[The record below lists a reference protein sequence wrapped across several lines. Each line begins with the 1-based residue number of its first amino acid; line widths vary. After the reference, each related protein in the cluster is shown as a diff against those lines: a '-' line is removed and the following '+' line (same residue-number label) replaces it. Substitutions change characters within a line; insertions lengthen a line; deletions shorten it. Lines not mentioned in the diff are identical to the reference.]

1 MRRLS
6 SFVSNYKIPIV
17 AFFISLSILGAYL
30 SSKLMVNSDFMRILP
45 PDDPVVQ
52 KYQNFSVI
60 NNTSNISYVVFKTDL
75 KNQEGINSL
84 KTAAERIFN
93 SVDEFSHIDSM
104 VRFDVISNQ
113 GPLGLLLMNPDQ
125 LQNFGVEEQLVPQN
139 LDRLLNYDF
148 SAIRE
153 IGLSIHEFQKTSDSL
168 LGENETKE
176 FESYIRMPEH
186 FPEEDPMILVMGF
199 KLDGPSTNIS
209 YVQQVAPQLK
219 EWIRSKMDDKSVY
232 FSMTGD
238 HFNTF
243 EAHEQAQFDFTL
255 TTIISLTGIAL
266 IFFLAYSSIRIT
278 FFMFSSL
285 AVSMFLTLGITYIIF
300 GELNIVTTFL
310 NAITLGL
317 GIDYGIHIITRM
329 ADESKRTKDSVEILY
344 RTYRATTTP
353 LLVSVLTTGFVFLIL
368 SFVKAPAIREL
379 GVLTALGILVF
390 FTVMYFFLPALSI
403 RSICRGGASAKIHS
417 LDKYFYFISR
427 MGKKYSGIFLAV
439 VVVLVVFLSYFGVH
453 NIRNFSYTPPGL
465 ISRNSETM
473 NSLRLIERVFGSELT
488 NNVPFFAKN
497 IDELQSIS
505 DDLKENNNI
514 NSVTSVLD
522 LLGDDEARF
531 LENFKQVLR
540 SIESFRD
547 SPIAESLLK
556 KNEYYSP
563 LLEFMQKAENANETS
578 EILDL
583 MIGYLPEDIS
593 KQLYYTTPQG
603 EEYFVLSAEPSLR
616 IYSEN
621 GIKVLFESLNEHQ
634 DEAGGYPKVYY
645 HMMNLVRKITAP
657 VSLLAIGF
665 IFFIIYLERK
675 SIVDSIK
682 LLILV
687 IGVLLSMFGVM
698 EIMGIETTFVTII
711 SAPLIL
717 GIGVDGMVHMI
728 HGASRGKR
736 YESARTLKSVTM
748 SATTTMLAFMSFSL
762 AQGRLLRFF
771 GLSLAGG
778 VLISLIVATFAIP
791 VIPWKKSK

>member
-1 MRRLS
+1 MRQLS
-6 SFVSNYKIPIV
+6 SFVSNYKIPII

-52 KYQNFSVI
+52 KYESFSVS
-60 NNTSNISYVVFKTDL
+60 NNTENISYVVLKTEL
-75 KNQEGINSL
+75 KNQDGIKAL
-84 KTAAERIFN
+84 KATAEKIFN
-93 SVDEFSHIDSM
+93 SIDEFSHIEGM
-104 VRFDVISNQ
+104 VRFDIISNQ
-113 GPLGLLLMNPDQ
+113 GPLGLLLLNPDQ
-125 LQNFGVEEQLVPQN
+125 LQNLSVEEEIVPQN
-139 LDRLLNYDF
+139 FDRLLNYDF

-153 IGLSIHEFQKTSDSL
+153 IGLSIHSFQQISDSL
-168 LGENETKE
+168 MGENESKQ
-176 FESYIRMPEH
+176 FESYIRMPES

-209 YVQQVAPQLK
+209 YVKSVAPRLK
-219 EWIRSKMDDKSVY
+219 KWIESKLDDQRVN

-243 EAHEQAQFDFTL
+243 EAHAQAQFDFTL
-255 TTIISLTGIAL
+255 TTIVSLIGIAIL
-266 IFFLAYSSIRIT
+266 FFLAYSSIKIT

-285 AVSMFLTLGITYIIF
+285 AVSMFLTLGISYIIF

-329 ADESKRTKDSVEILY
+329 ADESKRTKDPVEILY
-344 RTYRATTTP
+344 RTYIVTSTP

-390 FTVMYFFLPALSI
+390 FAVMFFFLPALSI
-403 RSICRGGASAKIHS
+403 TSISKGGASAKIHS
-417 LDKYFYFISR
+417 LDKYFYFLSR
-427 MGKKYSGIFLAV
+427 IVKKYSGIFLSV
-439 VVVLVVFLSYFGVH
+439 VVVLIVFLSYFGIQ

-465 ISRNSETM
+465 ISKKSETM
-473 NSLRLIERVFGSELT
+473 NSLRLLERVFGSELT
-488 NNVPFFAKN
+488 NNVPFFAEN
-497 IDELQSIS
+497 IEELRNIS
-505 DDLKENNNI
+505 NKLKENENVD
-514 NSVTSVLD
+514 SVTSILD

-531 LENFKQVLR
+531 LENFRQVLH
-540 SIESFRD
+540 SVESFKD
-547 SPIAESLLK
+547 SPVTESLLK
-556 KNEYYSP
+556 KNKYYSP
-563 LLEFMQKAENANETS
+563 LLEFMQKAEDVNETS

-583 MIGYLPEDIS
+583 MVDYLPEDIR
-593 KQLYYTTPQG
+593 KQLYYVTPKG
-603 EEYFVLSAEPSLR
+603 DDYFVLSAEPSLR
-616 IYSEN
+616 IFQEN
-621 GIKVLFESLNEHQ
+621 GIKILFESLKEYQ
-634 DEAGGYPKVYY
+634 EEAGGYPKVYY
-645 HMMNLVRKITAP
+645 HMMNLVRKITTP

-665 IFFIIYLERK
+665 IFLIIYLERK
-675 SIVDSIK
+675 SIFDSIK

-687 IGVLLSMFGVM
+687 TGVLLSMFGAM

-728 HGASRGKR
+728 HGASRVKR

-748 SATTTMLAFMSFSL
+748 SAATTMLAFMSFGL
-762 AQGRLLRFF
+762 AQGRLLRYF
-771 GLSLAGG
+771 GFSLSAG
-778 VLISLIVATFAIP
+778 VLISLIVATFAVP
-791 VIPWKKSK
+791 VIPWKKLK